1 MRRGTLITLIILLAA
16 IAIVA
21 LVQLSLGSSG
31 HPSCPGP
38 VTNPTAVPSPGITL
52 ECE

>member
-1 MRRGTLITLIILLAA
+1 MRRGTLITLIVLLAA

-31 HPSCPGP
+31 GPTCPGP
-38 VTNPTAVPSPGITL
+38 TSNPTALPAPGTTL